1 MNMIGKFAL
10 PLLLLGAGISVAH
23 AADAVLPVIVP
34 ETKPVENSEW
44 RFAASPYFWAAGIS
58 GDVGQFGLPAV
69 HLKSDFGDIL
79 NDLDFSFMGVA
90 EARND
95 RYSFF
100 GDIIYTKTTTDSGTP
115 RDFFARDVSLTS
127 QTFTGLF
134 GAGYS
139 LFTDGKSNFD
149 AVAGARIWYAKTE
162 LSFSGGLLDGVERS
176 DSATWVDGMAGFR
189 GRYFLSD
196 NVYLS
201 GWGLI
206 GAGQAKL
213 DWDVA
218 AGIGYQFNE
227 NISAVAGYRALG
239 VDYDHDDFVFDVVQQ
254 GPILGLAFRF

>member
-1 MNMIGKFAL
+1 MHLIRKFFL
-10 PLLLLGAGISVAH
+10 SFSLLGAGISVAH
-23 AADAVLPVIVP
+23 AADAVLPIILP
-34 ETKPVENSEW
+34 ETKPIDNSGW

-58 GDVGQFGLPAV
+58 GDVGQFGLPAI
-69 HLKSDFGDIL
+69 HLTSNFGDIL
-79 NDLDFSFMGVA
+79 NDLEFSFMGVA

-95 RYSFF
+95 RYSIF
-100 GDIIYTKTTTDSGTP
+100 GDIIYTKITTGSGTP
-115 RDFFARDVSLTS
+115 RGTFAREVNLTS
-127 QTFTGLF
+127 QTFTGLV

-139 LFTDGKSNFD
+139 LFTDGKSSFD
-149 AVAGARIWYAKTE
+149 AVAGARLWYAKTE
-162 LSFSGGLLDGVERS
+162 LNFSGGLFDGVERR
-176 DSATWVDGMAGFR
+176 DSATWVNAIAGFR

-239 VDYDHDDFVFDVVQQ
+239 VDYDHNNFVFDVVQQ